1 MNRQRR
7 QRVAVSA
14 SAPAIHAVARMA
26 LLILA
31 FVLAMATM
39 ALGQGPL
46 LPEGVPDV
54 LNPQTRDEWRAFHVG
69 NVEDDPNFPL
79 IMFVN
84 AAGHQ
89 PAAVLLAV
97 NAQNGTDGWSLAA
110 DPVILIALFADPRTI
125 TRLYYDTGFTQD
137 GRATGQYTVLQNP
150 GPEVVGSLMRSG
162 KAAAQQKAAGDRPA
176 AAPERPSTHPEPR
189 AAIE

>member
-1 MNRQRR
+1 
-7 QRVAVSA
+7 
-14 SAPAIHAVARMA
+14 MA

-31 FVLAMATM
+31 FVLAMATL
-39 ALGQGPL
+39 ALGQGP

-54 LNPQTRDEWRAFHVG
+54 LSPETRDAWRAFHVG

-97 NAQNGTDGWSLAA
+97 NAQNGRDQWSLTS
-110 DPVILIALFADPRTI
+110 DPVILIALVADPRTI
-125 TRLYYDTGFTQD
+125 TRLYYDEGFTQD
-137 GRATGQYTVLQNP
+137 GRATGQYTVLQY
-150 GPEVVGSLMRSG
+150 PEPDVVGSLLRSG
-162 KAAAQQKAAGDRPA
+162 ISAQQKAVGDASA
-176 AAPERPSTHPEPR
+176 APPERPSASPEPR